1 VKSVTVQLSAVGKLE
16 DALSHLKRCPVD
28 LVEKQDD
35 RLAAS
40 GLEPV
45 GRVPRGSLP
54 VHDGQTD
61 QIALCHLRST
71 TLHDGQ
77 TDLLCDLVD
86 GLGFTDPVSPTD
98 EDGLEVRNYER
109 NDGVE
114 GLEIDSHDVSP
125 EKNGLKEVGGDNLS
139 PDDM

>member
-1 VKSVTVQLSAVGKLE
+1 
-16 DALSHLKRCPVD
+16 
-28 LVEKQDD
+28 
-35 RLAAS
+35 
-40 GLEPV
+40 
-45 GRVPRGSLP
+45 
-54 VHDGQTD
+54 
-61 QIALCHLRST
+61 LRST